1 MESRSRILVKPGF
14 QKKMMIIMIL
24 VVVIAVNLVGALVFG
39 FISTTME
46 EELLLVADATLNPAH
61 TAVVQDR
68 LFEYIFPKVLIAE
81 GLTILVL
88 AFLSLRLT
96 HHIAGPVYRLEQSM
110 KSMAKGNLS
119 LRTAFR
125 QKDEFVELADALN
138 ELGDSYSARLRELE
152 EQLGNLK
159 KTELTP
165 EQSASIQSMLELVR
179 NPGEKEDEGESG

>member
-1 MESRSRILVKPGF
+1 MESRTRILVKPGF

-24 VVVIAVNLVGALVFG
+24 VVVIAVNLVGGLVFG
-39 FISTTME
+39 FITTTLE
-46 EELLLVADATLNPAH
+46 DELLQSAAGSIDPSH
-61 TAVVQDR
+61 TAVVKDH

-110 KSMAKGNLS
+110 HAMAQGQLG

-125 QKDEFVELADALN
+125 ERDEFVELATALN
-138 ELGDSYSARLRELE
+138 ELGDSYCARLRAIEDD
-152 EQLGNLK
+152 LGKLNQ
-159 KTELTP
+159 TELSP
-165 EQSASIQSMLELVR
+165 EQKNVLVQLR
-179 NPGEKEDEGESG
+179 EKVNLQNTEEDG